1 MKKKLKTDGVEGL
14 LEIVKAVQNGE
25 DPEEM
30 LKRKEAERLMA
41 EMEAERIAAEK
52 EAAER
57 AARKEAAERAAK
69 EAEEKRAAKEAAKEA
84 KRKAKRTTE
93 SAPLADSPKSR
104 PEEDSEESSKRD
116 EFEEQLDS
124 EDAKT
129 PQIGQV
135 LAGALSGLS
144 GLLEGL
150 KSTKKKAPK
159 SRKKEVSESE
169 TEGEEDSESQSG
181 EALEKTQEPET
192 KQKATAE
199 EQAAVQPEQHSGE
212 NGQIQSEQTAEE
224 MTDSQSEQQN
234 PPEPGEESEPSYEM
248 SEDEKIFERLLER
261 NGISP
266 EEVKAEEAAAAE
278 AAAEQQETPEDTK
291 ENGAKK
297 SAGIS
302 FAGIRDYALE
312 LIDNLK
318 QRGISRKELIMI
330 LIGVILAVLVIAFAG
345 KGISSMVAQRQKSEN
360 VTADQG
366 LTVTVEKE
374 PQEWSTSY
382 PVELKFKASG
392 GAVKQVAVNGVNYLP
407 NDNGAITVETGE
419 WLLETV
425 VTLEDGTQLNARIE
439 IPKLDNQA
447 PAVNAERSE
456 NVITLSAADARSEIK
471 GVYYATVSSYTPWSM
486 PNYQLY
492 EAPLTYTADTLYYF
506 YAEDAAGNRS
516 ILTCTTMEQAES
528 VELSTAE
535 MALFPGETRTLRVVT
550 TPENALLKNLR
561 FESTDASIATVD
573 GSGNVTAVAEG
584 IATIKVSVQGADD
597 QAAVSM
603 PCTVTV
609 SRSRSITVSAI
620 GDCTLGTDESF
631 NTMTNFNAFE
641 TVNGK
646 SYFFKNVKEIL
657 AADDVTFANLEGTF
671 TTETTREMKEYAF
684 KGKPEYTEILQ
695 DGSIDVV
702 TLANNHSSDYG
713 EQSLEDTKGYLTAA
727 DIDYCMGDTIVMKEV
742 NGIQTAFIGIYVL
755 KDGLG
760 RETQVQ
766 ETIARAKEQGAQL
779 VIVAF
784 HWGSEK
790 ATAPDET
797 QTTLAHLAVD
807 CGANLV
813 VGHHPHVLQGIE
825 KYNGVYIVY
834 SLGNF
839 CFGGNST
846 PSDMDTMIFQQTFT
860 ITEGTVVDDDQIA
873 VVPCS
878 ISSTPNYNNYQPT
891 PAQGT
896 EAERIIEKINGYSA
910 VYEQTFAASTG
921 L

>member
-14 LEIVKAVQNGE
+14 LEIVKAVQKGE

-84 KRKAKRTTE
+84 KRKAKRMTE

-104 PEEDSEESSKRD
+104 PEEDSAEDSKRD
-116 EFEEQLDS
+116 EFEEQLNS
-124 EDAKT
+124 EDAKA
-129 PQIGQV
+129 PQIREV

-159 SRKKEVSESE
+159 SRKNEVSESE
-169 TEGEEDSESQSG
+169 TEGGEDPESQSG
-181 EALEKTQEPET
+181 EALEKTQDPET
-192 KQKATAE
+192 EQKAAAE
-199 EQAAVQPEQHSGE
+199 EQSPVQPELHSGE
-212 NGQIQSEQTAEE
+212 SGQIQPPEQAAEGT
-224 MTDSQSEQQN
+224 TDSQSKQQN
-234 PPEPGEESEPSYEM
+234 LPKPEEESEAPYEM

-278 AAAEQQETPEDTK
+278 AAAEQQETAE
-291 ENGAKK
+291 ENGTKK

-318 QRGISRKELIMI
+318 QRGMSRKELIMI
-330 LIGVILAVLVIAFAG
+330 LIGVVLAVLVIAFAG
-345 KGISSMVAQRQKSEN
+345 KGINSMVSQRQKSEN

-374 PQEWSTSY
+374 PQEWSVSY

-392 GAVKQVAVNGVNYLP
+392 GTVKQVAVNGVNYLP
-407 NDNGAITVETGE
+407 NDNGTITVETGE

-425 VTLEDGTQLNARIE
+425 VTLEDGTQLSARIE

-447 PAVNAERSE
+447 PAVNADRSE
-456 NVITLSAADARSEIK
+456 NIITLSAADARSEIK

-516 ILTCTTMEQAES
+516 IPICTTMEQAES

-535 MALFPGETRTLRVVT
+535 MALFPGETKTLRVVT
-550 TPENALLKNLR
+550 VPENALLKNLR
-561 FESTDASIATVD
+561 FEGTDASIATVD

-597 QAAVSM
+597 QAAASM

-671 TTETTREMKEYAF
+671 TTETTREVKEYAF

-860 ITEGTVVDDDQIA
+860 IMEGTVLDDDQIA

-896 EAERIIEKINGYSA
+896 EAERIIEKINGYSE
-910 VYEQTFAASTG
+910 VYEQTFTASTG